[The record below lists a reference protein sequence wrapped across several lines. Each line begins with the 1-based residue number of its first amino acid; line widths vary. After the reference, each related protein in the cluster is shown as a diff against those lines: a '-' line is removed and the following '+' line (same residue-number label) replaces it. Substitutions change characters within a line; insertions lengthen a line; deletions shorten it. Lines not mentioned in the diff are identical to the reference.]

1 VPQVGLMHVGIDHIP
16 PSLKPLKARLAQ
28 LGWVQGRTIDLVWR
42 NLADERS
49 ADLQAKE
56 FVREHVNLI
65 VAFED
70 QSIRAAQAATAKT
83 RTPVVFLHPADPV
96 ASGYVRSLA
105 HPGGN
110 LTGVFGLRDL
120 VQKQLELYQ
129 LLVPRLHRVLALVDP
144 LDPSTGFLLAETDLA
159 AETLHLRLIER
170 DVRTAADLKRTFES
184 LPIGQ
189 VDGIFVV
196 SPKILFNFTSVL
208 IRLARRAHLPVQ
220 ANRKEWVAQG
230 AFFSY
235 GPDFQLIGR
244 DGARYV
250 DSILRGAKPSQLAV
264 QYVPQVKLA
273 INLATARSLG
283 IKVPPSMV
291 VRADYVY
298 R

>member
-1 VPQVGLMHVGIDHIP
+1 V
-16 PSLKPLKARLAQ
+16 
-28 LGWVQGRTIDLVWR
+28 LG
-42 NLADERS
+42 
-49 ADLQAKE
+49 
-56 FVREHVNLI
+56 
-65 VAFED
+65 
-70 QSIRAAQAATAKT
+70 
-83 RTPVVFLHPADPV
+83 
-96 ASGYVRSLA
+96 
-105 HPGGN
+105 
-110 LTGVFGLRDL
+110 
-120 VQKQLELYQ
+120 
-129 LLVPRLHRVLALVDP
+129 LVDP